1 MQYFYNSDFSLIYTL
16 QIISVLFKYYSPEY
30 VTAVVLYVALWV
42 YEGTTV
48 AAAATGCTVEDTGY
62 IENVV
67 VAGLGVA
74 GFMAVTC
81 RVCWA

>member
-1 MQYFYNSDFSLIYTL
+1 M
-16 QIISVLFKYYSPEY
+16 
-30 VTAVVLYVALWV
+30 TAVVLYVALWV

-62 IENVV
+62 MENVV